1 MIKWGEIFIEKKG
14 DKRKFCI
21 RCEYKFRSINYR
33 ESLYYWF
40 LFIKNDSFK

>member
-21 RCEYKFRSINYR
+21 RCEYKFWSINYW
-33 ESLYYWF
+33 ELLYYWF